1 MRSGPDAT
9 PEKGHLNEAPTAKS
23 MMKRFFD
30 IVVAAV
36 GLLLL
41 LPLFALVAVLIR
53 RGSPGPVFFRQ
64 ERVGLHG
71 RLFRIFKFRTM
82 VADAPSRGPAL
93 TAGPDPRITWVGGH
107 LRRYKIDELPQ
118 LINVLTGSMSFVG
131 PRPEVPRYVALYTPE
146 QRRVLDVRPG
156 ITDPASLTYRHEA
169 DMLARA
175 VNAEEFYVHEV
186 MPVKLQL
193 NLDYL
198 NRRSFARDIGVIL
211 YTVFASLKG

>member
-1 MRSGPDAT
+1 
-9 PEKGHLNEAPTAKS
+9 
-23 MMKRFFD
+23 MKRVFD
-30 IVVAAV
+30 IIAAAV

-41 LPLFALVAVLIR
+41 LPLFTLVAVLIR
-53 RGSPGPVFFRQ
+53 LGSRGPVFFRQ
-64 ERVGLHG
+64 ERVGLNG

-82 VADAPSRGPAL
+82 VVDAPSRGPAI
-93 TAGPDPRITWVGGH
+93 TAGSDPRITWIGGH

-118 LINVLTGSMSFVG
+118 LINVLTSDMSFVG
-131 PRPEVPRYVALYTPE
+131 PRPEVPRYVALYTAE

-175 VNAEEFYVHEV
+175 VNPEEFYVDKV
-186 MPVKLQL
+186 MLAKLQL

-198 NRRSFARDIGVIL
+198 SQRSFRRDIGVIL
-211 YTVFASLKG
+211 RTVFASLKG